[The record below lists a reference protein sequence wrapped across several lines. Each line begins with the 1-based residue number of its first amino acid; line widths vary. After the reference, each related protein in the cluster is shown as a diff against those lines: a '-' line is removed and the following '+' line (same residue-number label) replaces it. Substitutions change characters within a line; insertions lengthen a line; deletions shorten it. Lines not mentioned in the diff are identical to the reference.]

1 MTKKVELFSGKVLK
15 VTGTDLNPTRYKWL
29 KLAEA
34 EPDLGTATQDGSFL
48 IGNTDNTRSWTPRVF
63 LSSAINPSTGNEIF
77 TLNIAGNIQV
87 DGNINGI
94 IEVDVT
100 PGAIALPDGSV
111 IRIGGDEVLSQTTL
125 GNTVVNSSLTSV
137 GTVTT
142 GTWEATPISTEY
154 GGTGISAVGTG
165 VTANTVLYGD
175 GVNPMKE
182 TNVGTA
188 GQVLQINTTNG
199 NPIFDI
205 LDGGGWGV

>member
-15 VTGTDLNPTRYKWL
+15 VTGSDLSPTRYKWL

-34 EPDLGTATQDGSFL
+34 EPDLGTASLDGSLL
-48 IGNTDNTRSWTPRVF
+48 IGNTDNTREWTPKLF
-63 LSSAINPSTGNEIF
+63 LTSAISPSTGNEVF
-77 TLNIAGNIQV
+77 TLNISGNLQV

-100 PGAIALPDGSV
+100 PGAIALPDGAG
-111 IRIGGDEVLSQTTL
+111 IRIGTDVVLTQTTL
-125 GNTVVNSSLTSV
+125 GSSVVNSSLTSV
-137 GTVTT
+137 GTITT
-142 GTWEATPISTEY
+142 GVWEATPISTEY

-188 GQVLQINTTNG
+188 GQVLQINPTNNSPYFG
-199 NPIFDI
+199 VIN
-205 LDGGGWGV
+205 GGGWA